1 MRLLAIA
8 GAVALA
14 VTSAPAQAT
23 PSYAYSIARSTCLL
37 KSTGMSQQDALRA
50 ALRTAWSTYG
60 DDITDDGAETAAR
73 YMLAEQ
79 MRLCSL
85 D

>member
-1 MRLLAIA
+1 MKLTALA

-14 VTSAPAQAT
+14 IAAAPAQAT
-23 PSYAYSIARSTCLL
+23 PSYAYSIARSICLL
-37 KSTGMSQQDALRA
+37 KSTGMSQQEALRA
-50 ALRTAWSTYG
+50 SLRTAWSTYS
-60 DDITDDGAETAAR
+60 DEITRDGSELAAR
-73 YMLAEQ
+73 YMVAEQ